1 MELSSRYT
9 AITEAAARV
18 LAKPE
23 SYMLKVVCI
32 QCDGLK
38 EFKPCAPEQDRQIS
52 HGLHDACKDAYKRA
66 HA

>member
-1 MELSSRYT
+1 MTPRS
-9 AITEAAARV
+9 RV
-18 LAKPE
+18 LGKPE

-32 QCDGLK
+32 QCNGFK
-38 EFKPCAPEQDRQIS
+38 EYKPCNPEQAGQLS